1 MWVWE
6 VRFMQ
11 SQKQIPEDAR
21 RIGNG
26 KRSEFLARPPLDKDS
41 TATRAFLLL
50 NRGSSNEDKKADGA
64 KAKEKNE
71 KTMVWLQEKYDKRV
85 AESNEADP
93 EAAQLWTKLNFMKE
107 LSDFMDVQT
116 ARFIEI
122 KNSLNVQKDNLQ
134 KMFDAKMNAPRYV
147 DVLKTYLPVLGGAAV
162 ASTVLFA
169 GIWNLCISR
178 VQGWFPHIKP
188 DYVKDMVNFVGL
200 AALGSWVYVQNYLGR
215 RKKEKLASKCAA
227 KKDALDAKERGIKES
242 ILRLVVIEYDR
253 LSNEYG
259 YVSEAFDVANA
270 SARADIVRKEAQA
283 KYGVDLPYPI
293 FDSTRAEEKPPQKGR
308 ADAFLSAIGNAFGGL
323 IRWKGGQDAP
333 SGTQ

>member
-1 MWVWE
+1 MTVTE
-6 VRFMQ
+6 L
-11 SQKQIPEDAR
+11 I
-21 RIGNG
+21 
-26 KRSEFLARPPLDKDS
+26 
-41 TATRAFLLL
+41 
-50 NRGSSNEDKKADGA
+50 
-64 KAKEKNE
+64 EK
-71 KTMVWLQEKYDKRV
+71 LQDKYDKKV
-85 AESNEADP
+85 EESGENDP

-122 KNSLNVQKDNLQ
+122 KNAVNVQKDNIQ
-134 KMFDAKMNAPRYV
+134 KMFDAKMSAPRYI

-169 GIWNLCISR
+169 GIWNLCVSR
-178 VQGWFPHIKP
+178 VQGWLPHIKP
-188 DYVKDMVNFVGL
+188 EYVKDMVNFLGL
-200 AALGSWVYVQNYLGR
+200 VALGSWVYIQNYLGR

-227 KKDALDAKERGIKES
+227 KKEELDVKERGIKES

-270 SARADIVRKEAQA
+270 SARADIVRKEAQV

-293 FDSTRAEEKPPQKGR
+293 FDSTRAEATPAPNGKIRTFISAVGDAIKGLTSRNARQEASADIQQPGPQ
-308 ADAFLSAIGNAFGGL
+308 
-323 IRWKGGQDAP
+323 
-333 SGTQ
+333 